1 MRHLKCRIVTTLQ
14 SIKVNTM
21 VDMVIAVCQFV
32 GAGAAVVIGLALL
45 GIAVG
50 KIKV

>member
-1 MRHLKCRIVTTLQ
+1 MRDLECRIVTPQL
-14 SIKVNTM
+14 IKVNTM
-21 VDMVIAVCQFV
+21 VDMVIVVCQFV